1 MTDRQELRDILRP
14 VGEAI
19 VPAREQRKLAAI
31 GSAFGE
37 DGVIRSDALARALP
51 AYVLPWY
58 LAGTAAT
65 GTNVGEEYDLPSMV
79 RLTGIRVRTKTAPTT
94 NEYTVRLTANGA
106 EVETASVGIGETSGR
121 SVINYIADA
130 GTVLRLDVVSAGAA
144 ANVTVLVAYA
154 PVSS

>member
-37 DGVIRSDALARALP
+37 DGLIRTDALARALP

-58 LAGTAAT
+58 IAGTAAT
-65 GTNVGEEYDLPSMV
+65 GTNVAEEYDLPSQV
-79 RLTGIRVRTKTAPTT
+79 RVTGIRIRVKTAPTT

-106 EVETASVGIGETSGR
+106 EVDTASVEIGQTSGR
-121 SVINYIADA
+121 STLNYIADA
-130 GTVLRLDVVSAGAA
+130 GTVLRIDVLSAGAA
-144 ANVTVLVAYA
+144 ADATILVAYA
-154 PVSS
+154 PSST